1 MGAVDILKLHEIA
14 VLMVYKLTLVV
25 FCLGSTSPG
34 ANSLRLFYYFLI
46 EELCMYVSHYNEG
59 TVLLR

>member
-34 ANSLRLFYYFLI
+34 ANSLRLMMVMSPQYPFLL
-46 EELCMYVSHYNEG
+46 EALVS
-59 TVLLR
+59 R